1 MNSCSKSSAE
11 LRRARPLLGTLVEV
25 RLTAPTPAKAARALQ
40 AAFAAIERVQ
50 ALMSFH
56 DPASELSRLNRDGAV
71 RSVRVHSWLH
81 TILRRAQELHAATG
95 GLFDIAV
102 APALVRNGWLPRIGS
117 GRAAA
122 RATTADIVLLT
133 GNRVRFRRPLLI
145 DLGGIAKGFAVDRA
159 VTALRRAGA
168 TAGIVNAGGDLRV
181 FGPRAEPVHV
191 RLPESPGE
199 LIPLGNLRNTAIA
212 TSAHYYAQRR
222 VQGALCAP
230 IFHPIHRRFAP
241 EARSV
246 SVQVRDCWLAD
257 ALCKVVWLAGP
268 DARPVLESHG
278 ARARV
283 LEAPARHSAEEARS
297 HAA

>member
-1 MNSCSKSSAE
+1 MNSCSKRSAE

-25 RLTAPTPAKAARALQ
+25 RAAAPIPAKAERAVQ

-71 RSVRVHSWLH
+71 RRIPVHPWLH
-81 TILRRAQELHAATG
+81 TLLRRAQKLHAATD

-102 APALVRNGWLPRIGS
+102 APSLVRNGWLPRVGS
-117 GRAAA
+117 GRTAA
-122 RATTADIVLLT
+122 RATTADIVLLE

-145 DLGGIAKGFAVDRA
+145 DLGGIAKGFAVDQA
-159 VTALRRAGA
+159 VAALRRAGA

-181 FGPRAEPVHV
+181 FGPRTEPVHV

-199 LIPLGNLRNTAIA
+199 LIPLGNLRNASVA

-230 IFHPIHRRFAP
+230 IFHPIRRRFAT

-246 SVQVRDCWLAD
+246 SVQARECWLAD

-268 DARPVLESHG
+268 AAGPVLESLG

-283 LEAPARHSAEEARS
+283 LEAPARHPTEEARC